1 MTIRDVAEHCGVS
14 ISTVSRV
21 LNDHP
26 DVSREVRKR
35 VMDAVRE
42 LHYVPNLAARDLVM
56 TGGDS
61 IGLVVR
67 GAQNPF
73 FTPLIRSVEQSIEAA
88 GYTMVLHQIQA
99 GGDELAAAA
108 QLSRSKRL
116 RGLILL
122 GGRFNYTPEETASI
136 DVPFVCCTYTND
148 FGTIDPEEYSSVSI
162 DDRAEACRAVRLLT
176 KSGHK
181 KIAVLLDSSHDAS
194 ISELRYQGYKDA
206 LAEAGIEPDPGM
218 LIECGSYHMEKA
230 YEKMRSFVSSG
241 KEFTAL
247 FCVADSMAIAAMKAL
262 HDDGLKVPDD
272 CSVVAIDGIYMSLY
286 TIPTLTTL
294 SQPKEAMGQ
303 QAVSILTDILSGKD
317 KHRHIRLSTTLRQGG
332 TVRKI

>member
-14 ISTVSRV
+14 VSTVSRV

-26 DVSREVRKR
+26 DVSN
-35 VMDAVRE
+35 AVRE
-42 LHYVPNLAARDLVM
+42 LHYVPNSAARDLVR
-56 TGGDS
+56 TGGDA

-73 FTPLIRSVEQSIEAA
+73 FTPLIRSIEQAIEAA

-122 GGRFNYTPEETASI
+122 GGRFNYTVEEVAAI

-148 FGTIDPEEYSSVSI
+148 FGTIDPAMYSSVSI
-162 DDRAEACRAVRLLT
+162 DDRAEAARAVRMLT
-176 KSGHK
+176 ENGHRR
-181 KIAVLLDSSHDAS
+181 IAVLMDSSKDAS
-194 ISELRYQGYKDA
+194 ICELRYQGYLDA
-206 LAEAGIEPDPGM
+206 LREAGVEPDPEL
-218 LIECGSYHMEKA
+218 LIECGSFHMESA
-230 YEKMRSFVSSG
+230 YEAARRFAASG
-241 KEFTAL
+241 KDFTAL
-247 FCVADSMAIAAMKAL
+247 FCIADSLAIAAMKAL
-262 HDDGLKVPDD
+262 HDEGIRVPAD

-294 SQPKEAMGQ
+294 SQPKEAMGV
-303 QAVSILTDILSGKD
+303 QAVSILTDILDRHGE
-317 KHRHIRLSTTLRQGG
+317 HRHVRLSTSLRQGG
-332 TVRKI
+332 TVAKAR